1 MPTVKLVNFK
11 GEEIDKIEL
20 SDVVFGSP
28 VHAPAMHQVVVAQ
41 LANSRQGTQS
51 TKTRGEVS
59 GGGKKPWR
67 QKHTGRAR
75 HGSIRSPLW
84 AGGGVAHAPKPRDYH
99 QKVNR
104 KVRKLAL
111 RSALS
116 LKVSEDKMTVVNTF
130 ELDKPSTREM
140 SSFFKSLDAR
150 KPLVLVKT
158 SDINVIKSIANI
170 EGAKVLNVD
179 SINVYDILNAGNLIA
194 TQEAV
199 KAIEE
204 VHSL

>member
-11 GEEIDKIEL
+11 GEEIDKVDL

-41 LANSRQGTQS
+41 LANRRQGTQS
-51 TKTRGEVS
+51 AKTRGEVA

-84 AGGGVAHAPKPRDYH
+84 AGGGVVHAPKPRDYH
-99 QKVNR
+99 QKVNK
-104 KVRKLAL
+104 KVRRLAM

-116 LKVSEDKMTVVNTF
+116 LKVNE
-130 ELDKPSTREM
+130 ELFTLVQSFDLEKPSTKEM
-140 SSFFKSLDAR
+140 SRFFNAIKAR
-150 KPLVLVKT
+150 KPLVLVK
-158 SDINVIKSIANI
+158 DKDDNVVKSVSNI
-170 EGAKVLNVD
+170 EGARIINVN
-179 SINVYDILNAGNLIA
+179 SINVYDILNAVHLIA
-194 TQEAV
+194 TPDAV

-204 VHSL
+204 VYSL